1 MEETNEMIKPYE
13 KTKSRGLVEVASGN
27 QPIILGVRELIL
39 LSIAYAISLTL
50 VKLFETIFKRFIGKN
65 LQSEIIYNI
74 IFIIFLII
82 IATVVFITFK
92 GVH

>member
-1 MEETNEMIKPYE
+1 MEETTDIKKIYD
-13 KTKSRGLVEVASGN
+13 KTPSRGLPEVASGN

-65 LQSEIIYNI
+65 LQNEIIYNI

-82 IATVVFITFK
+82 IATLVFITFN